1 MDLMCACALR
11 WINYWLHSVLIC
23 DHMMHHDES
32 ASKCDIDSQD
42 EKEDVSMVL
51 VTPVPASH
59 TNSGHKAT
67 AMRFDSWKQM
77 QIRVDV
83 LEERPAARCSISVC
97 QCVTLLLQAGLGWS
111 RS

>member
-1 MDLMCACALR
+1 MDLMCECALR

-59 TNSGHKAT
+59 TNSGHKADKCRSEL
-67 AMRFDSWKQM
+67 MSLKNLPQPVV
-77 QIRVDV
+77 QSLCV
-83 LEERPAARCSISVC
+83 SV
-97 QCVTLLLQAGLGWS
+97 
-111 RS
+111 